1 MTAERRNAARAWAM
15 LALAATAVAI
25 VVFWVDL
32 SPRVEGDFFFASD
45 DPQLRASARI
55 DETFPSRP
63 QVLVSA
69 SADDLRSE
77 ASLDRLR
84 SLTRELSGTPGVAS
98 VVSATSGPS
107 SPADAFEGPFWSRL
121 LSPGNAPGERPATT
135 LLIVELQE
143 SAPPAVVVPLIE
155 EVVARAETDAEAALR
170 LDLSGVPFVVE
181 QVRRHLVRDLSVFT
195 LASLGVFGLLVVL
208 LYRDLRLAAG
218 ILATCL
224 TSCSVALCL
233 LRLGGIG
240 LGVLTA
246 NLVTIVFVLTLS
258 HLVYLSANWKRLG
271 RDTAAAVSATA
282 EASFWCMAT
291 TLLGFAS
298 LLLASAQPL
307 RELGTAGSLGTAV
320 AFAVAYGLHPTF
332 LRWAAAGRAGAAAPA
347 AERQPDPFG
356 GRRLAGASAAVG
368 LLALAAAAGLF
379 RVETDPGLLAYFDR
393 GGEIGSGLAAMDAR
407 GGSSPLRVVFRDPG
421 GARLDTQEGFDRILA
436 VQRALEADPAV
447 GAVLSL
453 APLLQEAARSSPYAG
468 FLGVTNLVD
477 LLSTPAFQGVARS
490 FLSDDRTEGLLV
502 LRMRE
507 AGRGADRSEV
517 IARIEAAV
525 LEEGLEPVVT
535 GGLYELQG
543 ALADL
548 VASSL
553 VVGLGGLALLFAGI
567 AWAVSRSLAAS
578 AAMLACLVGT
588 PVFVFGVM
596 GLAGLP
602 VDFISSPAANV
613 ALGLG
618 IDSMI
623 HLATAARRLRAEG
636 LGAWEAWSA
645 ARGRM
650 WRPVAGAAT
659 LLAVGFG
666 LFVLSSFPPTR
677 RFGIAVV
684 VGLAAATVLTLVVLP
699 YLAQLRRGSSRRT

>member
-1 MTAERRNAARAWAM
+1 MTAETRTAARAWAI
-15 LALAATAVAI
+15 LALAAASVAI
-25 VVFWVDL
+25 VVFRVDL

-121 LSPGNAPGERPATT
+121 LSPGSEPGEPPDET

-143 SAPPAVVVPLIE
+143 PAPPEAVVPRIE
-155 EVVARAETDAEAALR
+155 EVAARAEAAAGQGGALR
-170 LDLSGVPFVVE
+170 LKLSGVPYVVE
-181 QVRRHLVRDLSVFT
+181 QIRRHLMRDLSVFT
-195 LASLGVFGLLVVL
+195 LAALGVFGLLVVL

-224 TSCSVALCL
+224 ASCAVALCL
-233 LRLGGIG
+233 LRLAGIG

-258 HLVYLSANWKRLG
+258 HLVYLTANWRRLG
-271 RDTAAAVSATA
+271 GDTAAAVAATA

-320 AFAVAYGLHPTF
+320 AFAVAYGLYPTF
-332 LRWAAAGRAGAAAPA
+332 LRWATAGAGAAR

-368 LLALAAAAGLF
+368 LLALIAATGLF

-436 VQRALEADPAV
+436 VQRALETDPEV
-447 GAVLSL
+447 GTVLSL

-468 FLGVTNLVD
+468 LLGVSNLVD

-490 FLSDDRTEGLLV
+490 FLSDDRTEGLLL

-525 LEEGLEPVVT
+525 REQGLEPAVT

-636 LGAWEAWSA
+636 LGAWEAWSD
-645 ARGRM
+645 ARGRT
-650 WRPVAGAAT
+650 WRPVVGAAT

-699 YLAQLRRGSSRRT
+699 YLATLRRTRS